1 MARSDFEHWPRLTRF
16 YGLAPSTLARMPRC
30 LTAIY
35 IDMLPVLQAEE
46 QLSAIQAADH
56 PHLEARDRD
65 RVHRQLSRL
74 AELEPPVEEVAP
86 LKQGGIEAL
95 GALGIKVVMPD
106 A

>member
-1 MARSDFEHWPRLTRF
+1 MAPSDFEHWPRLTRF

-35 IDMLPVLQAEE
+35 IDMLPGLQAEE
-46 QLSAIQAADH
+46 QLAAIQAADQ

-65 RVHRQLSRL
+65 RVHRQLVRF
-74 AELEPPVEEVAP
+74 AELEPPKEDALP
-86 LKQGGIEAL
+86 LAQGGIEAL
-95 GALGIKVVMPD
+95 AALGVRVVMPD